1 VETTSSFSSRLN
13 VSNNFYFVFIFTIS
27 HNFDISVSTR
37 NVIIN
42 ENNTFIRK
50 ECRVVYSTKRIM
62 EIRTYPFGPLQ
73 ANLYVIAFESDAIII
88 DPCVP
93 YQSLGLEGSKVRGI
107 ICTHSHY
114 DHIVEA
120 ENIRSRTGSLIYAYE
135 DEKEAIMDADMN
147 GSSLFFE
154 ALSVSP
160 PIGGLN
166 DGDILTARDFKIDTK
181 DDFSL
186 TVIHTPGHTY
196 GSMCLLFKVKT
207 GSEDKEYLF
216 SGDTIFAGSIGRTD
230 LGGSMP
236 DMISSIKLLSRL
248 PDDVIVLPGHG
259 QSTTIGKE
267 KKNNHYFTSINYD
280 DII

>member
-1 VETTSSFSSRLN
+1 
-13 VSNNFYFVFIFTIS
+13 
-27 HNFDISVSTR
+27 
-37 NVIIN
+37 
-42 ENNTFIRK
+42 
-50 ECRVVYSTKRIM
+50 M
-62 EIRTYPFGPLQ
+62 EIRTYPDGPLQ
-73 ANLYVIAFESDAIII
+73 ANLYIIAFESDAIII

-93 YQSLGLEGSKVRGI
+93 YQSLGLKNSKVRGI

-120 ENIRSRTGSLIYAYE
+120 ENIRTLTKSMIYAYE

-154 ALSVSP
+154 AVSISP
-160 PIGGLN
+160 PIIGLN
-166 DGDILTARDFKIDTK
+166 NGDVLTARDFQIDTK

-196 GSMCLLFKVKT
+196 GSMCLLLKVKT
-207 GSEDKEYLF
+207 ESLDKEYLF
-216 SGDTIFAGSIGRTD
+216 SGDTVFAGSIGRTD

-236 DMISSIKLLSRL
+236 DMKRSIKLLSQL
-248 PDDVIVLPGHG
+248 PDNVIVLPGHG
-259 QSTTIGKE
+259 QSTTMGNE
-267 KKNNHYFTSINYD
+267 KNNNPYFTSINDD

>member
-1 VETTSSFSSRLN
+1 MV
-13 VSNNFYFVFIFTIS
+13 
-27 HNFDISVSTR
+27 
-37 NVIIN
+37 
-42 ENNTFIRK
+42 
-50 ECRVVYSTKRIM
+50 
-62 EIRTYPFGPLQ
+62 IRTYPFGPLQ
-73 ANLYVIAFESDAIII
+73 ANLYIIAFESDAIII

-120 ENIRSRTGSLIYAYE
+120 ENIRTLTGSMIYAYE

-147 GSSLFFE
+147 GSTLFFE
-154 ALSVSP
+154 ALSISP

-166 DGDILTARDFKIDTK
+166 DGDVLTARDFEIDTK

-207 GSEDKEYLF
+207 ESGDKEYLF

-236 DMISSIKLLSRL
+236 DMILSIKILSQL
-248 PDDVIVLPGHG
+248 PDDVLVLPGHG
-259 QSTTIGKE
+259 QSTTIGIE
-267 KKNNHYFTSINYD
+267 KKNNPYFTSINYD

>member
-1 VETTSSFSSRLN
+1 
-13 VSNNFYFVFIFTIS
+13 
-27 HNFDISVSTR
+27 
-37 NVIIN
+37 
-42 ENNTFIRK
+42 
-50 ECRVVYSTKRIM
+50 M

-73 ANLYVIAFESDAIII
+73 ANLYIIAFESDAIII

-120 ENIRSRTGSLIYAYE
+120 ENIRTRTGSLIYAYE
-135 DEKEAIMDADMN
+135 DEKKAIMDADMN

-166 DGDILTARDFKIDTK
+166 DGDILTASDFEIDTK

-196 GSMCLLFKVKT
+196 GSMCLLFLVKT
-207 GSEDKEYLF
+207 GSGDKRYLF
-216 SGDTIFAGSIGRTD
+216 SGDTLFAGSIGRTD

-236 DMISSIKLLSRL
+236 DMIRSIKLLSRL
-248 PDDVIVLPGHG
+248 PDDVIVFPGHG

-267 KKNNHYFTSINYD
+267 KKSNPYFTSINYD